1 MRNLKSCINIDDLAR
16 LAAKKVPAPVYDYVE
31 GGADDEVTLIR
42 NSQGFQSYQ
51 IVPKALQDVSTIQT
65 RTRILGCQTALPF
78 YISATGFS
86 GMMCPKDAELAGAR
100 AASRFGI
107 PYTASTFSNRSL
119 EQISNCAASDKFFQ
133 VYVLDDENLA
143 LDLNLRAKQAGYK
156 AMVLTIDTIVGGNRE
171 RDARSGLT
179 IPPSLTLKSTL
190 QYMLR
195 PKWLMQYLLSD
206 GASMGNFPHLPKV
219 SLGDSQAFVEAM
231 SKLFK
236 KDLTWNDARRMINE
250 WQGPFA
256 IKGIMSA
263 SDALK
268 AKEAGASAVI
278 LSNHGG
284 RQLDGTPAPI
294 ELVEEVRAAVGP
306 EMEIIVDGGIR
317 RGTDVFKALALGA
330 NACSLGRA
338 YVRGLSAGG
347 EAGVIHALNLL
358 KTEFERCM
366 ILAGCSSVDQ
376 IGPEHIRKVC

>member
-51 IVPKALQDVSTIQT
+51 IVPKALQDVSIIQT
-65 RTRILGCQTALPF
+65 QTRILGCQTALPF

-195 PKWLMQYLLSD
+195 PKWLVQYLLSD

-263 SDALK
+263 ADALK

-347 EAGVIHALNLL
+347 EEGVVHALNLL